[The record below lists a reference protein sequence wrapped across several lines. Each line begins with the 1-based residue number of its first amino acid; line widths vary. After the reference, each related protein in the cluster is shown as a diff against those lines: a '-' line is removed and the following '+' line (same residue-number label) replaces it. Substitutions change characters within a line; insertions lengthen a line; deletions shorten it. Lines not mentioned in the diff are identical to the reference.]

1 MSARL
6 HPRPAPRAQGQ
17 RGFILV
23 TGLLFL
29 VVMTLLALA
38 MFRSTG
44 LMDRISANARDKQRS
59 FEAAESALQY
69 GEWWLNNN
77 DPGTTTSTCTGLT
90 SGDTVANVH
99 VCSNALQ
106 TDYLTATDWT
116 NAFTYT
122 PPNLAVP
129 AGTVVGTGGQVSST
143 DSTSDV
149 IYSKLPGFYV
159 EYVGVSSTKGGNVY
173 RLTAYGFGGDSNT
186 KTIIR
191 STYRLP
197 STFSSGGGG
206 GTGLGGP

>member
-1 MSARL
+1 MSARI
-6 HPRPAPRAQGQ
+6 HSRPAPRAQGQ

-29 VVMTLLALA
+29 VVMTMLALA

-44 LMDRISANARDKQRS
+44 LMDRISANTRDKQRS
-59 FEAAESALQY
+59 FEAAQSALQY
-69 GEWWLNNN
+69 AEWWLNNN
-77 DPGTTTSTCTGLT
+77 DPGTTTSACTTLV
-90 SGDTVANVH
+90 SGDTVTNIH
-99 VCSNALQ
+99 VCSTALQ
-106 TDYLTATDWT
+106 SDFLTAATWT
-116 NAFTYT
+116 GGFTYT

-129 AGTVVGTGGQVSST
+129 GSGNGTGGQVSST

-149 IYSKLPGFYV
+149 IYYKLPGFYV

-173 RLTAYGFGGDSNT
+173 RITAYGYGGDANT
-186 KTIIR
+186 KSIIR

-206 GTGLGGP
+206 GGGLGGP

>member
-6 HPRPAPRAQGQ
+6 HSRPASRAQGQ

-69 GEWWLNNN
+69 AEWWLNNN
-77 DPGTTTSTCTGLT
+77 DPGTTTKPCTTLD
-90 SGDTVANVH
+90 SGDTVAAIH
-99 VCSNALQ
+99 VCSTPLQ
-106 TDYLTATDWT
+106 SDYLTAATWT
-116 NAFTYT
+116 GGFTYT
-122 PPNLAVP
+122 PPNLTVP
-129 AGTVVGTGGQVSST
+129 AVNAAVGGQVSST

-149 IYSKLPGFYV
+149 VYYKLPGFYV

-173 RLTAYGFGGDSNT
+173 RLTAYGYGGDANT
-186 KTIIR
+186 KSIIR

-197 STFSSGGGG
+197 STFSSGGGS

>member
-1 MSARL
+1 MSARHL
-6 HPRPAPRAQGQ
+6 SRPAPRAQGQ

-69 GEWWLNNN
+69 AEWWLNNN
-77 DPGTTTSTCTGLT
+77 DPGTTTTPCTAGLV
-90 SGDTVANVH
+90 SGDTVANIH
-99 VCSNALQ
+99 VCSTALPS
-106 TDYLTATDWT
+106 DYLTSAAWA

-129 AGTVVGTGGQVSST
+129 VTGAGTGGQVSAT
-143 DSTSDV
+143 DKTSDV
-149 IYSKLPGFYV
+149 IYYKLPGFYV

-173 RLTAYGFGGDSNT
+173 RITAYGYGGDSNT
-186 KTIIR
+186 KSIIR

-197 STFSSGGGG
+197 STFASGGGG
-206 GTGLGGP
+206 GSGLGGP

>member
-6 HPRPAPRAQGQ
+6 HSRPAPHAQGQ
-17 RGFILV
+17 RGFILI

-69 GEWWLNNN
+69 AEWWLNNN
-77 DPGTTTSTCTGLT
+77 DPGVTTSACTTLV
-90 SGDTVANVH
+90 SGDTVANIH
-99 VCSNALQ
+99 VCSTALQ
-106 TDYLTATDWT
+106 ADFLTAATWT
-116 NAFTYT
+116 GGFTYT
-122 PPNLAVP
+122 PPNLTVP
-129 AGTVVGTGGQVSST
+129 ATGAGTGGLVTSGDT
-143 DSTSDV
+143 TSDV
-149 IYSKLPGFYV
+149 IYYKIPGFYV
-159 EYVGVSSTKGGNVY
+159 QYLGVSSTKGGNVY
-173 RLTAYGFGGDSNT
+173 QITAYGYGGDGNT
-186 KTIIR
+186 KSIIR

-197 STFSSGGGG
+197 STFASGGGG